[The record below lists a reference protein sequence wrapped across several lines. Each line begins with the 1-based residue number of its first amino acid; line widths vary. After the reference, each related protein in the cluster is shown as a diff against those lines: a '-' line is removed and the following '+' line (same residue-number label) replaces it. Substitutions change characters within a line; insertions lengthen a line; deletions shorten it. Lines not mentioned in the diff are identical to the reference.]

1 MDTRVRQVFI
11 FSFAC
16 GPPHQRIIELFFVP
30 YESRARWQ
38 SFGCKRILRIA
49 ALISVAAITALQAMG
64 GSFKNIF
71 NTANNALV
79 TAG

>member
-1 MDTRVRQVFI
+1 MIRGSARFWSNEPGAT
-11 FSFAC
+11 A
-16 GPPHQRIIELFFVP
+16 IEYGL
-30 YESRARWQ
+30 
-38 SFGCKRILRIA
+38 IA

-71 NTANNALV
+71 NTVNNALV